1 MAHFAEIGTDN
12 VILRVI
18 SVANDVIV
26 DENGDEQESLG
37 ETFCRDLL
45 GGTWKQT
52 SYNKTIR
59 KNFAAAG
66 YTYDSTRDAFI
77 PPKPYASWTLD
88 EATCQWQ
95 APIAMPTDGQRYQWN
110 ESSGTWEVVTDG
122 D

>member
-18 SVANDVIV
+18 SVANDVLL

-52 SYNKTIR
+52 SYNKTFTSGGLGFPIKR
-59 KNFAAAG
+59 KSLFV
-66 YTYDSTRDAFI
+66 I
-77 PPKPYASWTLD
+77 
-88 EATCQWQ
+88 
-95 APIAMPTDGQRYQWN
+95 I
-110 ESSGTWEVVTDG
+110 EVFVILFFGIDI
-122 D
+122 

>member
-18 SVANDVIV
+18 AVENDVIV

-37 ETFCRDLL
+37 EAFCRNLL

-52 SYNKTIR
+52 SYNKSI

-66 YTYDSTRDAFI
+66 YT
-77 PPKPYASWTLD
+77 
-88 EATCQWQ
+88 
-95 APIAMPTDGQRYQWN
+95 
-110 ESSGTWEVVTDG
+110 
-122 D
+122 

>member
-18 SVANDVIV
+18 AVANDVIV

-66 YTYDSTRDAFI
+66 YTYDSTRDTFI

-88 EATCQWQ
+88 KIDLSVASAECQL
-95 APIAMPTDGQRYQWN
+95 TV
-110 ESSGTWEVVTDG
+110 SGINGTSHPAHG
-122 D
+122 R